1 MIATGGDLVNPDQL
15 RPLRAKE
22 IELINRGGI
31 AVKVIKLEPM
41 KPIERQQRDNRK
53 Q

>member
-1 MIATGGDLVNPDQL
+1 MNRDQL

-22 IELINRGGI
+22 IELINRDGL

-41 KPIERQQRDNRK
+41 KPIERQPRPGRK
-53 Q
+53 L

>member
-1 MIATGGDLVNPDQL
+1 MNRKKL

-22 IELINRGGI
+22 IELINRGGL
-31 AVKVIKLEPM
+31 AVKVIKLEQI
-41 KPIERQQRDNRK
+41 KPIERLPRSDRK